1 MVSRRTKI
9 SLIIGVALVA
19 TLAAVALAA
28 HVLIARQDHE
38 LIKRQLASRVRA
50 LTGFE
55 LQINGPFELPY
66 SLLPTVVLE
75 DIVLNNPGFNG
86 EKNLLEAEELRIKF
100 SALALIRGE
109 ILVYESSM
117 SSVAL
122 NLEVNEDGR
131 SNWISG
137 EIEGAI
143 GLRAQFAVHEV
154 DSDNIRLSYTN
165 LQTGV
170 AFDGRIDELNVKAPI
185 INDQIQMEV
194 LAELSGTPIKISGS
208 LGSTEDI
215 LSGNAFPVDFDIDIH
230 DVDIELNGQI
240 DKIENGE
247 INGFVLRLAAEGE
260 DLREIERL
268 FGVTVPET
276 KSFSVVTNVS
286 IQDGT
291 LSASN
296 IFADIAWLGSEMELA
311 GDIVDIRKL
320 VGFDIAARVSGD
332 DLSDI
337 SSLIDIASLPT
348 TDAYNLSGTVQG
360 DWPSIGVSEA
370 QVSIWRNEIS
380 LDASG
385 TLTDVA
391 NLDGLDVLL
400 SVRGQN
406 LSDLS
411 PFVGQELPPTRT
423 YHFSGRLEGTW
434 PAISVSTASAKLTR
448 EDLAMDLAGSV
459 DNLAD
464 LSGMNLEVS
473 ASGRDLSSVPELSQ
487 IEPPATDHFEFEG
500 QLIGSP
506 SQLSMRDVEAVV
518 ERGQHRLT
526 LSGGV
531 NDFAEFSGIDL
542 QLFAAGT
549 DLSELNTALGLD
561 FPPTQSYRISA
572 ALAGDAGTLS
582 ARDVVIEGS
591 APGARL
597 ELKGNIGRV
606 RDLHEMDLAML
617 MTIDSLSSLSPYFAT
632 GLPESEPIELSGRL
646 NGSVPDLNLDEFTLR
661 SNESLVMGSANLRT
675 DERLSIIGS
684 VTSGVL
690 DLRPY
695 IVAAREEHEESVK
708 TKNDRIFSGEPFDF
722 SYLDAFD
729 TQFRLDNLELVW
741 SAGNVL
747 VEHATIGLKDGTL
760 MIDPMELKRSD
771 TTLIGHFVLDRQTEP
786 AFDADLSIENFDLGI
801 FLQDIRIREI
811 YEGTFDLA
819 LDLRSRGNSVRKVM
833 ANLNGELA
841 AFVSEARVPDTSL
854 SLRSIDVILGML
866 PWMKRREEL
875 IVTCAI
881 GQLDVDDGIV
891 NVGLLY
897 LDSAQMTM
905 IGGGTIDLRAEE
917 LDLRLSPR
925 PRRHRILAH
934 NIDLMVTG
942 AFVEPKISNVGA
954 GKAIAADYGRYA
966 LLGPLGLLIPTGR
979 SQKHP
984 CVGSL
989 QEYRQQ
995 QAAED

>member
-100 SALALIRGE
+100 AALALIRGE

-117 SSVAL
+117 SSVDL

-143 GLRAQFAVHEV
+143 GLPAQFAVHEV

-247 INGFVLRLAAEGE
+247 INGFVLRLTAEGE

-286 IQDGT
+286 ILDGT

-311 GDIVDIRKL
+311 GDIVDIREL

-332 DLSDI
+332 DLSNI

-531 NDFAEFSGIDL
+531 NDFAEFSGIDS
-542 QLFAAGT
+542 QLSAAGT
-549 DLSELNTALGLD
+549 DLSELNTTLGLD

-606 RDLHEMDLAML
+606 RDLHEMDLAIL
-617 MTIDSLSSLSPYFAT
+617 MTIDGLPSLSPYFGT
-632 GLPESEPIELSGRL
+632 NLPESEPIELSGRL
-646 NGSVPDLNLDEFTLR
+646 TGSAPDLNLDEFTLR
-661 SNESLVMGSANLRT
+661 SAESLVMGSAGLRT
-675 DERLSIIGS
+675 GERLSIVGS
-684 VTSGVL
+684 VSSGVL

-695 IVAAREEHEESVK
+695 LVAARDEHEESVE
-708 TKNDRIFSGEPFDF
+708 TKNDRMFSDVPFDF
-722 SYLDAFD
+722 SYLDVFD
-729 TQFRLDNLELVW
+729 AQLRLDNLELL
-741 SAGNVL
+741 SSPGNVL
-747 VEHATIGLKDGTL
+747 VEHATIDLRQGSLT
-760 MIDPMELKRSD
+760 IDPMGLSRGDATVS
-771 TTLIGHFVLDRQTEP
+771 GHLRLDRQTRPE
-786 AFDADLSIENFDLGI
+786 FDVDLSVENVDLRT
-801 FLQDIRIREI
+801 FLQDVRIREA
-811 YEGTFDLA
+811 YEGRFDFA
-819 LDLRSRGNSVRKVM
+819 LDLRSRGNSIREVM
-833 ANLNGELA
+833 ANLNGEIA
-841 AFVSEARVPDTSL
+841 AFVSEARIPDASL
-854 SLRSIDVILGML
+854 SLRSIDLVLDML
-866 PWMKRREEL
+866 PWLKRGKDL
-875 IVTCAI
+875 IVNCAI
-881 GQLDVDDGIV
+881 SQLDVDDGIV
-891 NVGLLY
+891 DVKLLY
-897 LDSAQMTM
+897 LDSAQMRM
-905 IGGGTIDLRAEE
+905 VGRGSIDLRTEK
-917 LDLRLSPR
+917 LDLRLL
-925 PRRHRILAH
+925 PRRRGTRILAH
-934 NIDLMVTG
+934 NIDLLVTG
-942 AFVEPKISNVGA
+942 PLVEPKISSVGA
-954 GKAIAADYGRYA
+954 AKAIAADYGKYT
-966 LLGPLGLLIPTGR
+966 LLGPLGLFVPTGR
-979 SQKHP
+979 SKKHP